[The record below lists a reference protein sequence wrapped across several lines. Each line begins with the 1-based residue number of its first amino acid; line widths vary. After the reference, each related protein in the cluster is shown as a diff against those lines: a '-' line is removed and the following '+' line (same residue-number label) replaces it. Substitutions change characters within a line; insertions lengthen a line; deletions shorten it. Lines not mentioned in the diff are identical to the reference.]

1 LEAPSSRIEEEE
13 EEEQQTVS
21 RFLGKLE
28 NKKHTNN

>member
-13 EEEQQTVS
+13 EEEEQTVS

>member
-1 LEAPSSRIEEEE
+1 VQLEAPSSRIEEEE
-13 EEEQQTVS
+13 EEQPVS

>member
-13 EEEQQTVS
+13 EEQTVS

>member
-13 EEEQQTVS
+13 EEEQTVS